1 MIDVLI
7 VDDSSVLREYLQAI
21 FSADPDC
28 RVIATVKNGEEA
40 VRFVQRHK
48 PDVIVMDVLMP
59 QMNGFE
65 ATRQIMETAPVP
77 IVVISGSSFPDAV
90 QRAFYAMEA
99 GAVAVEDKPH
109 GLGHPKAEETAKCL
123 VQTVK
128 LMSQVKVV
136 RRWSRR
142 RQTADTR
149 SLLPQET
156 TPAVPRIQC
165 VAVGASTGGPLVLQT
180 LLAGLGTDFAVPV
193 FIVQH
198 IAAGF
203 LPGLVEWLGQ
213 TTGFPA
219 RIAMHGEQAVA
230 GRAYF
235 APDDWHM
242 GVSNEARIML
252 SRTGLENRVRPAV
265 SYLFRS
271 IAYAYGA
278 EAVGVLLT
286 GMGQDG
292 AQELKLM
299 KERGAITIVQD
310 RASAVVY
317 GMPGVALQCN
327 AATYVLSP
335 QDMIATLLRV
345 VQSPSPP
352 PLGRAL
358 RRRT

>member
-1 MIDVLI
+1 MIDVFI
-7 VDDSSVLREYLQAI
+7 VDDSSVLREYLWAI

-28 RVIATVKNGEEA
+28 RVIATAKNGEEA
-40 VRFVQRHK
+40 VQFVQQHK

-90 QRAFYAMEA
+90 QRAFYAVQA
-99 GAVAVEDKPH
+99 GAVAVEDKPR
-109 GLGHPKAEETAKCL
+109 GLGHPEAKETATRL

-136 RRWSRR
+136 RRWP
-142 RQTADTR
+142 RQHPAEAAP

-156 TPAVPRIQC
+156 ARPAARVRCI
-165 VAVGASTGGPLVLQT
+165 AVGASTGGPLVLQT
-180 LLAGLGTDFAVPV
+180 LLAGLGKDFAVPV

-198 IAAGF
+198 IASGF
-203 LPGLVEWLGQ
+203 LPGLVEWLEQ
-213 TTGFPA
+213 TTGFPT

-230 GRAYF
+230 GQAYL

-242 GVSNEARIML
+242 GVSNDARIIL
-252 SRTGLENRVRPAV
+252 SRADPEHRVRPAV
-265 SYLFRS
+265 SHLFRS
-271 IAYAYGA
+271 IAHAYRA

-292 AQELKLM
+292 AQELKFL
-299 KERGAITIVQD
+299 KEQGAVTLVQD
-310 RASAVVY
+310 RESAVVY
-317 GMPGVALQCN
+317 GMPGAALQRE

-335 QDMIATLLRV
+335 QEMIATLSMLMRRPAS
-345 VQSPSPP
+345 Q
-352 PLGRAL
+352 PL
-358 RRRT
+358 